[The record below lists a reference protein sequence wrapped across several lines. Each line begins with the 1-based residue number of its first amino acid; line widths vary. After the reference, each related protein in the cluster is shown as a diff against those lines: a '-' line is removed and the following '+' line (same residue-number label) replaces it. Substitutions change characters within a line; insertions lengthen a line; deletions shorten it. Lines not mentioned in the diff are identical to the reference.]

1 MADDFSLTDA
11 LAGQSNANTQQSQGQ
26 NWPGAP
32 WPNQNPA
39 AGQQYPGAPQGQQYP
54 GAPQGQQ
61 YPGFP
66 GAPQGQQFP
75 GFPGAPAGQQYPGYP
90 APGQGGQ
97 GQQYPGFPGPGQY
110 PGAPTPGYP
119 GAPTPGYPGAP
130 TPGYPGAPTPGQ
142 PGAVTPGQ
150 PGAQGFPPPTGSVKI
165 PFHQPMPSGFLP
177 RYWVT
182 LKGVVNPNPK
192 RFNIDF
198 KRGNDIALHINPR
211 FDEQTR
217 VIVRNSMVN
226 GKWGSEER
234 EGGKFPFQPGQPFML
249 QVLCE
254 ADCYKVSANNEQLF
268 QYRHKVRELKDIT
281 GFFVGGD
288 ITISDISFGTI

>member
-1 MADDFSLTDA
+1 MADVGNDA
-11 LAGQSNANTQQSQGQ
+11 VSQGQ

-66 GAPQGQQFP
+66 V
-75 GFPGAPAGQQYPGYP
+75 APAGQQYLGYP

-110 PGAPTPGYP
+110 PGAP
-119 GAPTPGYPGAP
+119 
-130 TPGYPGAPTPGQ
+130 
-142 PGAVTPGQ
+142 TPGQ

-182 LKGVVNPNPK
+182 LKGVVNPNP
-192 RFNIDF
+192 RTFNIDF

-226 GKWGSEER
+226 EKWGAEER
-234 EGGKFPFQPGQPFML
+234 EGGKFPFQPGQPFM
-249 QVLCE
+249 LCE

-268 QYRHKVRELKDIT
+268 QYCHRVRELKDIT

-288 ITISDISFGTI
+288 ITVSDISFGTI